1 MKYRV
6 IVNVRWNDIYFD
18 FDDKEE
24 AVIFLEKLF
33 TNYAGND
40 EEDQQSVK
48 FNASMTIIKESSTEG
63 SSEEPFETADI
74 EGISTT

>member
-33 TNYAGND
+33 ANYAGND
-40 EEDQQSVK
+40 EEDQQSVR
-48 FNASMTIIKESSTEG
+48 FNASMTIIKESPAEG
-63 SSEEPFETADI
+63 SSEEPSETADI